1 MWRATAGVEELEQ
14 SGYTRNGSRYIPRCT
29 QPEQVLSY
37 QFIKSES
44 SGSVLTITLN
54 RPDVLN
60 SFTLAMS
67 KELRNALESARDDK
81 SVRAI
86 LLTGAGRGFCA
97 GQDLSDVPPAV
108 AGKLDLGATVRE
120 TYIPLIDLLRKI
132 EKPIVCAVNGVAA
145 GAGANLAIACDIV
158 IASDAATF
166 IQSFS
171 KIGLVPDSGGTFF
184 LPRTIGMPMATALM
198 MLGDKITAHRAAE
211 LGMIYRV
218 VPADSLQAEAMSLA
232 VQLAAMPT
240 KGLGYTKRA
249 LNASAGNTLTQQ
261 LQVEEEMQREAGH
274 TWDFE
279 EGVAAFREKRK
290 PEFRG
295 E

>member
-1 MWRATAGVEELEQ
+1 MFRLFDGFVCNL
-14 SGYTRNGSRYIPRCT
+14 YIPVMPHEST
-29 QPEQVLSY
+29 SLPY
-37 QFIKSES
+37 KFITVER
-44 SGSVLTITLN
+44 SGGVMKITLN

-67 KELRNALESARDDK
+67 QELRNALGTARGDRG
-81 SVRAI
+81 VRAV
-86 LLTGAGRGFCA
+86 LLTGAGRGLCA
-97 GQDLSDVPPAV
+97 GQDLSDGPTAGE
-108 AGKLDLGATVRE
+108 GKLDLGAAVRQ
-120 TYIPLIDLLRKI
+120 TYNPLIELIRKI

-158 IASDAATF
+158 IASETASF

-184 LPRTIGMPMATALM
+184 LPRAIGMPRATALM
-198 MLGDKITAHRAAE
+198 MLGEKIGARQALE
-211 LGMIYRV
+211 MGMIYRV
-218 VPADSLQAEAMSLA
+218 VAGDTLEAESMALA
-232 VQLAAMPT
+232 TQLAAMPT

-249 LNASAGNTLTQQ
+249 LNYSLGNNLQQQ
-261 LQVEEEMQREAGH
+261 LEVEEELQCEAGK
-274 TWDFE
+274 TRDFD

>member
-1 MWRATAGVEELEQ
+1 MDFQFITVETTAGVM
-14 SGYTRNGSRYIPRCT
+14 
-29 QPEQVLSY
+29 
-37 QFIKSES
+37 K
-44 SGSVLTITLN
+44 ITLN

-67 KELRNALESARDDK
+67 LEVRDALSAARADH

-108 AGKLDLGATVRE
+108 EGKLDLGAAVRQ
-120 TYIPLIDLLRKI
+120 TYNPLIDLLRKI
-132 EKPIVCAVNGVAA
+132 EKPVICAVNGVAA

-158 IASDAATF
+158 IASENATF

-171 KIGLVPDSGGTFF
+171 KIGLIPDSGGTFF
-184 LPRTIGMPMATALM
+184 LPRAIGMPMATALM
-198 MLGDKITAHRAAE
+198 MTGEKITSQRAADI
-211 LGMIYRV
+211 GMIYKV
-218 VPADSLQAEAMSLA
+218 VPADSLATESMNLA
-232 VQLAAMPT
+232 LQLAAMPT
-240 KGLGYTKRA
+240 KALGYTKRA
-249 LNASAGNTLTQQ
+249 LNASFHRSLEEQ
-261 LQVEEEMQREAGH
+261 LDIEEQLQREAGR
-274 TWDFE
+274 TRDFE

>member
-1 MWRATAGVEELEQ
+1 LD
-14 SGYTRNGSRYIPRCT
+14 C
-29 QPEQVLSY
+29 
-37 QFIKSES
+37 QFITVETARGVMK
-44 SGSVLTITLN
+44 ITLN

-67 KELRNALESARDDK
+67 RELRDALTAARADH

-86 LLTGAGRGFCA
+86 LITGAGRGFCA

-108 AGKLDLGATVRE
+108 EGRLDLGTTVRQ
-120 TYIPLIDLLRKI
+120 TYNPLIDLIRKI
-132 EKPIVCAVNGVAA
+132 EKPVVCAVNGVAA

-158 IASDAATF
+158 IASEAASF

-171 KIGLVPDSGGTFF
+171 KIGLIPDSGGTFF
-184 LPRTIGMPMATALM
+184 LPRAIGMPLATALM
-198 MLGDKITAHRAAE
+198 MTGEKITAQRAAE
-211 LGMIYRV
+211 IGMIYKV
-218 VPADSLQAEAMSLA
+218 VPAEALETESMNLA
-232 VQLAAMPT
+232 IQLATMPT
-240 KGLGYTKRA
+240 KGLGLTKRA
-249 LNASAGNTLTQQ
+249 LNASLGNNLHEQ
-261 LQVEEEMQREAGH
+261 LEVEEEMQRDAGRTH
-274 TWDFE
+274 DFE

>member
-1 MWRATAGVEELEQ
+1 M
-14 SGYTRNGSRYIPRCT
+14 PH
-29 QPEQVLSY
+29 
-37 QFIKSES
+37 QFIATDMVGGVMK
-44 SGSVLTITLN
+44 ITLN

-67 KELRNALESARDDK
+67 KEVREALEAARRDK
-81 SVRAI
+81 SVRAV

-97 GQDLSDVPPAV
+97 GQDLSDVPQPV
-108 AGKLDLGATVRE
+108 DGKLDLGATVRQ
-120 TYIPLIDLLRKI
+120 TYNPLIALIRKI

-158 IASDAATF
+158 IASESASF

-171 KIGLVPDSGGTFF
+171 KIGLVPDSGGTYF

-198 MLGDKITAHRAAE
+198 MTGEKISATRAAE
-211 LGMIYRV
+211 IGMIYKV
-218 VPADSLQAEAMSLA
+218 VPADALEAEAMALA
-232 VQLAAMPT
+232 SQLAAMPT
-240 KGLGYTKRA
+240 KGLGYTKRL
-249 LNASAGNTLTQQ
+249 LNASVGNNLVQQ
-261 LQVEEEMQREAGH
+261 LELEEEMQGEAGR
-274 TWDFE
+274 TSDFD